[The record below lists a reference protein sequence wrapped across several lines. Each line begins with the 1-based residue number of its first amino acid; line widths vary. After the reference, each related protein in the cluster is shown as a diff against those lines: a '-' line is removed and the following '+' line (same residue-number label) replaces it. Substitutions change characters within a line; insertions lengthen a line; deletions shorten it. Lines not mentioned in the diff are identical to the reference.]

1 MDSVWLFFSF
11 RFQSGTSPIPF
22 ERYVAHILE
31 DIPLPRC
38 SILSNK
44 RDHQRGTKSKYSI
57 VEWTSWLASRSVTTT
72 TKNAIPPT
80 MRLKQPPPN
89 QLPLLDVSMEP
100 LFRTLSLS
108 NILVIW
114 ATLLKEGKVVLAC
127 GCSGE
132 TTPLLTPIAEAL
144 LALLFPFEWQG
155 IYIPVLPNSN
165 SVLDVLQ
172 APIPYLIGLVTDPTQ
187 MGPENQPSGVLWVDL
202 DSDVLH
208 LGFKNET
215 QPYFLRQGHEQ
226 PPEEIPLLPA
236 LPNEA
241 SMRLKVELEE
251 IVDPLF
257 LPTITGIKGKM
268 TIGDRSIELDNAL
281 RQPYAQRTK
290 LFDNEYTPTPRK
302 FILSQASKVPPRGTH
317 GKIGQQQQLTGNR
330 KGVEWNDYNF
340 IPPNMKKRNTN
351 TKKSGTNEYNNDND
365 YEIGSFCGLSLED
378 MMIQFPCSEDTTTIT
393 TPGNTTDE
401 EKKDDTVV
409 ESTTVLKK
417 PTEVAPA
424 AAKPLNRRD
433 SNASQDSDFMVQLK
447 RQGRAVQAHTDRYDF
462 LHYVYYSILSICI
475 LSNFTS
481 LTIYSNLLRSL
492 CIYLSHTPQIR
503 FMAVFGVDY
512 ATPSEYATRT
522 SLQLLGGQDDVLN
535 RQDQIAANFYFV
547 DNNNYGNNDGNLTER
562 VRKCFLKF
570 FVATLSRYNFFVDQ
584 ESKRIDEER
593 FIRSLNFGHRQREYI
608 RLLVTSQ
615 MFEIFLSQ
623 QDLSSIRRRRL
634 FDEHI
639 IEYRGGTT
647 EVGGGVFAG
656 KNKATVMSSH
666 TKKYTENVT
675 GKSPTARTRPS
686 APSKFDEFVNRNG
699 SNNSNAN
706 VGSKSKS
713 KKSTP
718 TPLLEST
725 QWKKPTIIIPDQ
737 PCIVGLREGCAHCS
751 DRRFPDHLNHDELV
765 TNNTISS
772 WRIFWDGTWLC
783 TPFLNC
789 GY

>member
-44 RDHQRGTKSKYSI
+44 RDHQRGNQSKYSI

-378 MMIQFPCSEDTTTIT
+378 MIIQFPCSEDTTTIT

-447 RQGRAVQAHTDRYDF
+447 RQGRAVQAHTDRYEF

-570 FVATLSRYNFFVDQ
+570 FVTTLSRYNFFVDQ